1 MQETVTVPDFN
12 RIQVGKSRTFTLAD
26 KRKIKSVRVQATA
39 MKDYDME
46 FTVNKVPRSERKVGD
61 RTSVKVRITRN
72 K

>member
-1 MQETVTVPDFN
+1 MQETVTVQDFS
-12 RIQVGKSRTFTLAD
+12 RIQVGKNRTFTLAD
-26 KRKIKSVRVQATA
+26 KRKIKSVRVQATR

-46 FTVNKVPRSERKVGD
+46 FTVNKVPRSEKKVGD